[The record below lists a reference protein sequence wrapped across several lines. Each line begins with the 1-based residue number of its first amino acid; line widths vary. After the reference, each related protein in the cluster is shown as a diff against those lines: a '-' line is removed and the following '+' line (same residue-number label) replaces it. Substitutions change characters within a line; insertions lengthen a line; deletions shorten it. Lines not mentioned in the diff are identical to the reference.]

1 MQLSFHGLRLQVREA
16 NHNNFCSCFM
26 KHDFC
31 HFQTALGA
39 SEAAELAYFVVK
51 MLEVVIVNFSVVTK
65 EVIYSMLE
73 GA

>member
-1 MQLSFHGLRLQVREA
+1 
-16 NHNNFCSCFM
+16 M

-39 SEAAELAYFVVK
+39 SEAAELAYFGVK